1 MKIIFHK
8 RPHNPWEKAI
18 CWWTGGPYFHCA
30 MVFSDNILI
39 ESLPGKGV
47 HMAIVENID
56 PAVWDTVEVRMTPE
70 EEAAIQKWAA
80 AEVGCAYDWLG
91 IFMAQFLGIPRASRN
106 KWFCSELIV
115 DALHQVGRWLPYKP
129 CTVSPNKLYKLV
141 TKG

>member
-91 IFMAQFLGIPRASRN
+91 IFMAQFLGIPRASQAGFFPTSWLRAVARLMS
-106 KWFCSELIV
+106 CSLRP
-115 DALHQVGRWLPYKP
+115 DSGR
-129 CTVSPNKLYKLV
+129 SPASPIFFFE
-141 TKG
+141 TR